1 MQFHAASRCL
11 YLFSSDALPER
22 QEVPLLSLLSS
33 SSMPADVLP
42 SELHSFEKLLQEW
55 KTWDSITMIRLQHT
69 IKRCIIRSFEHL
81 QARIRQFIL
90 P

>member
-1 MQFHAASRCL
+1 MQFYAASRCL
-11 YLFSSDALPER
+11 YLFSSDALPKR
-22 QEVPLLSLLSS
+22 PEVLLSLLSS
-33 SSMPADVLP
+33 SGVPADVLP

-81 QARIRQFIL
+81 QARIRQFIM